1 MNANGFIKLPNSICS
16 LQGLACR
23 AYLYLTYL
31 CTVQKSDTVQVKQE
45 TIRRHIGAAFLP
57 TVNKTIHKL
66 QDLKLISIE
75 NNFNPLTGY
84 YMRSSYKVKDFNPQ
98 RDYFLLPADYVTL
111 DMSPMAYQLML
122 TLYMLSF
129 NDSYSFPSYTEIT
142 KITGMSSASISK
154 SIRILEEKGIIKKE
168 NYIKKDGSKGHNRYF
183 IINKIQRI
191 MQSDKAAK
199 LLQWIREQ
207 KQVCF
212 EVWQIIKEVI
222 RGNALLLDEICTF
235 TDNDDWDNSS
245 SGSGEGFTEENEVI
259 EPSRDLYSAPNGL
272 IACCYPE
279 GECTK
284 QHFIPKKHSL
294 FSNIGKKVICLCGR
308 IKGGFGSAI
317 RNLKKVLFKKYRI
330 IS

>member
-1 MNANGFIKLPNSICS
+1 MNTNGFIKLPNSICS

-57 TVNKTIHKL
+57 TVNKTMHKL

-111 DMSPMAYQLML
+111 DMPPMAYQLML

-168 NYIKKDGSKGHNRYF
+168 NYIKRDGSKGHNRYF
-183 IINKIQRI
+183 IIKKIQRI
-191 MQSDKAAK
+191 MQSDKAVK

-222 RGNALLLDEICTF
+222 RGNTSLLDEICALA
-235 TDNDDWDNSS
+235 DNGDEDISKGGSYEENTEETEITEQ
-245 SGSGEGFTEENEVI
+245 SGESNSDPV
-259 EPSRDLYSAPNGL
+259 GL
-272 IACCYPE
+272 ISHRISKEEYIKAYFDQQ
-279 GECTK
+279 
-284 QHFIPKKHSL
+284 QHNFVGRVAKE
-294 FSNIGKKVICLCGR
+294 IGFFARR
-308 IKGGFGSAI
+308 IKEEFWKRI
-317 RNLKKVLFKKYRI
+317 RNLKKVLFKSYKI

>member
-1 MNANGFIKLPNSICS
+1 MNTNGFIKLPNSICS
-16 LQGLACR
+16 LQGLSCR

-75 NNFNPLTGY
+75 NNFNSLTGY
-84 YMRSSYKVKDFNPQ
+84 YMRSSYKIKNFNPQ
-98 RDYFLLPADYVTL
+98 SNYFLLPADYVTL
-111 DMSPMAYQLML
+111 DMPPMAYQLML

-168 NYIKKDGSKGHNRYF
+168 NYIKRDGSKGHNRYF
-183 IINKIQRI
+183 IIKKIQRI
-191 MQSDKAAK
+191 MQSDKAVK

-222 RGNALLLDEICTF
+222 RGNALLLDEICTL
-235 TDNDDWDNSS
+235 TNNDDWDNSN
-245 SGSGEGFTEENEVI
+245 SGNGEGFTEENEVI
-259 EPSRDLYSAPNGL
+259 EQDGDLYFAPDGL
-272 IACCYPE
+272 IACCYVE
-279 GECTK
+279 GEYIK
-284 QHFIPKKHSL
+284 QRSISKKYSL
-294 FSNIGKKVICLCGR
+294 FGSIRKKVTCFCGR
-308 IKGGFGSAI
+308 INGGFGSVLH
-317 RNLKKVLFKKYRI
+317 NLKTVLFKNYRI

>member
-1 MNANGFIKLPNSICS
+1 MNTNGFIKLPNSICS
-16 LQGLACR
+16 LQGLSCR

-45 TIRRHIGAAFLP
+45 TIRRNIGAAFLP

-75 NNFNPLTGY
+75 NNFNLLTGY
-84 YMRSSYKVKDFNPQ
+84 YMSSSYKVKNFNPQ
-98 RDYFLLPADYVTL
+98 IDYFLLPADYATL
-111 DMSPMAYQLML
+111 DMPPMAYQLML

-154 SIRILEEKGIIKKE
+154 SIKILEEKGIIKKE
-168 NYIKKDGSKGHNRYF
+168 NYIKRDGSKGHNRYF
-183 IINKIQRI
+183 IIKKIQRI
-191 MQSDKAAK
+191 MQSDKAVK
-199 LLQWIREQ
+199 LLQWIKEQ

-222 RGNALLLDEICTF
+222 RGNVLLLDEICTL
-235 TDNDDWDNSS
+235 TDNDDEDSSNSD
-245 SGSGEGFTEENEVI
+245 SGEGVTEENEVI
-259 EPSRDLYSAPNGL
+259 EQDGDLYSAHDGL
-272 IACCYPE
+272 IACYCPE
-279 GECTK
+279 EECIK
-284 QHFIPKKHSL
+284 QHSISKKHSL
-294 FSNIGKKVICLCGR
+294 FGNIRKKVGYFVGK
-308 IKGGFGSAI
+308 IKEEFRRGT
-317 RNLKKVLFKKYRI
+317 RNLKKVLFKNYKI

>member
-1 MNANGFIKLPNSICS
+1 MNTNGFIKLPNSICS

-183 IINKIQRI
+183 IIKKIQRI

-235 TDNDDWDNSS
+235 TDNDDWDNSN
-245 SGSGEGFTEENEVI
+245 SGSGEGFAEENEVI
-259 EPSRDLYSAPNGL
+259 EQDRDLYSAPSGL

-279 GECTK
+279 EVCTK
-284 QHFIPKKHSL
+284 QRSIPKKHSL
-294 FSNIGKKVICLCGR
+294 FGNIRKKVTCLCGR
-308 IKGGFGSAI
+308 IKGGFGFVLC
-317 RNLKKVLFKKYRI
+317 NLKKVLFKSYKI

>member
-1 MNANGFIKLPNSICS
+1 MNTNGFIKLPNSICS

-45 TIRRHIGAAFLP
+45 TIRRHIGAAFLS
-57 TVNKTIHKL
+57 TVNKTLHKL

-98 RDYFLLPADYVTL
+98 RDYFLLPADYVSL
-111 DMSPMAYQLML
+111 DMPPMAYQLML
-122 TLYMLSF
+122 TLFMLSF

-183 IINKIQRI
+183 IIKKIQRI
-191 MQSDKAAK
+191 MQSDKAVK

-222 RGNALLLDEICTF
+222 RGNVLLLDEICTF
-235 TDNDDWDNSS
+235 TDNDDRDSSNSD
-245 SGSGEGFTEENEVI
+245 SGAVFTEENEVI
-259 EPSRDLYSAPNGL
+259 KQDGDLYSANYGL
-272 IACCYPE
+272 IACCYVE
-279 GECTK
+279 GECIK
-284 QHFIPKKHSL
+284 QHSISKNHNLFGNIRKK
-294 FSNIGKKVICLCGR
+294 IGYL
-308 IKGGFGSAI
+308 GGKIRDVFGSVL
-317 RNLKKVLFKKYRI
+317 RNLKKVLFKNYKVL
-330 IS
+330 S